1 MIEIEFSALTR
12 LCLNQRIPSR
22 EKLETE
28 ITAIIADRHRKRI
41 KIDWQF
47 SIGDC
52 RDKLST
58 RYEVVNEA
66 NAKPE
71 IV

>member
-12 LCLNQRIPSR
+12 LCLNQRIPTI

-28 ITAIIADRHRKRI
+28 VLTLIAERERKEI

-47 SIGDC
+47 SIQAARSKMNSRYVKVYKGNS
-52 RDKLST
+52 KLT
-58 RYEVVNEA
+58 ET
-66 NAKPE
+66 
-71 IV
+71 